1 VRRLVGSSQL
11 WNHYAAA
18 AIRSRIPYTGVP
30 TTRGERLGG
39 RSTMNW
45 PALAAHGLSA
55 FAVFSDIIGARL
67 LFGSGLLGGFTA
79 LGLAAGAALGW
90 VPWSTALLTILLIAV
105 LGAAG
110 ALAFVF
116 IIQAGRQTA
125 SVVPARDYAV
135 FILDVQKAGAGAD
148 G

>member
-1 VRRLVGSSQL
+1 M
-11 WNHYAAA
+11 
-18 AIRSRIPYTGVP
+18 P
-30 TTRGERLGG
+30 TTRGKRLAGE
-39 RSTMNW
+39 STMNW
-45 PALAAHGLSA
+45 PGLAAHGLSA

-67 LFGSGLLGGFTA
+67 LFGSALSGAVVTVGLVVA
-79 LGLAAGAALGW
+79 AALAW
-90 VPWSTALLTILLIAV
+90 ISWPVALLTIGTLGV

-135 FILDVQKAGAGAD
+135 FILDVTSQS
-148 G
+148 